1 MWFLAVRIARS
12 AGRVRWLLGGNV
24 LVGDE
29 GRDEEGG
36 EIGGDSL
43 SISRWVRGWDRVLKN
58 DTIEVKAE
66 T

>member
-1 MWFLAVRIARS
+1 MKKVVRS
-12 AGRVRWLLGGNV
+12 V
-24 LVGDE
+24 
-29 GRDEEGG
+29 
-36 EIGGDSL
+36 EISL